1 MVVSES
7 PVCVSKTMTG
17 RSGLS
22 TSIQQPPQNKHESY
36 AILAFKSMSQ
46 SVTGT
51 ISALVVDDE
60 QLAREELSFLLKDF
74 PEVEILQTATNG
86 LEAVKLIERL
96 EPDLVFLD
104 VQMPGLD
111 GLGVIGKVRESG
123 ATLPHFILTTAFDQ
137 YAVEAFRLEA
147 LDYLLKPIEKERLAE
162 TVARAKRII
171 EDKQQAQEKA
181 ADAAASAPTVAV
193 KGTVQRTKLL
203 VRANNKNL
211 IVDAQDLIYATI
223 DDGMITVVTALFEG
237 QSNYRTI
244 EELQSNLDP
253 NLFWRVHRSFLVNI
267 NKIKE
272 VIPWFKSSFQLK
284 MDDKK
289 QTEIP
294 VSRIQTRRLRALLKI

>member
-1 MVVSES
+1 M
-7 PVCVSKTMTG
+7 
-17 RSGLS
+17 LS
-22 TSIQQPPQNKHESY
+22 
-36 AILAFKSMSQ
+36 

-51 ISALVVDDE
+51 LSALVVDDE
-60 QLAREELSFLLKDF
+60 QLAREELSFLLKSIPD
-74 PEVEILQTATNG
+74 VELIQTASNG
-86 LEAVKLIERL
+86 LEAVKLIEEL
-96 EPDLVFLD
+96 EPELVFLD

-111 GLGVIGKVRESG
+111 GLGVIANLREKG
-123 ATLPHFILTTAFDQ
+123 GPLPHFILTTAFDQ

-147 LDYLLKPIEKERLAE
+147 LDYLLKPVERERLAE
-162 TVARAKRII
+162 SVARARRAMEERPKEQERSQD
-171 EDKQQAQEKA
+171 ED
-181 ADAAASAPTVAV
+181 APKVP
-193 KGTVQRTKLL
+193 QRTKLL
-203 VRANNKNL
+203 VRSNNRNW

-267 NKIKE
+267 NKIRE